1 MDSNKEENVG
11 NRKEVI
17 LSLLLRWGVVSSAII
32 ITLGLILMILTER
45 SGYGAGFE
53 ITKLLYYDESK
64 VPHRF
69 YPTNLQTILDGL
81 FSLKPFAIIDLGLIM
96 LIAIPIL
103 RVGMSIILFLIE
115 EDKKYVIITTLVL
128 IILIL
133 SILAV

>member
-1 MDSNKEENVG
+1 
-11 NRKEVI
+11 
-17 LSLLLRWGVVSSAII
+17 
-32 ITLGLILMILTER
+32 MILTER